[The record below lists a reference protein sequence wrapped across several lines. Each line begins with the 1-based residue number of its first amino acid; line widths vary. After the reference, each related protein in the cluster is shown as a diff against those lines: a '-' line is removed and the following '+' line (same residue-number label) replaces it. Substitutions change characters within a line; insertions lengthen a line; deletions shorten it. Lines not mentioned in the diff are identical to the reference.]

1 MAVQQ
6 TPTAA
11 MVGYI
16 LLTFNLGENMSAT
29 DSTYIN
35 EQGDLTQ
42 RITRVDGERV
52 SSPDKLSE
60 QVIVRDADG
69 NTHLAKKV
77 DSHTTIDEIP
87 GLRAILDNLGITD
100 ADLQRQIIANVTAI
114 ATEQSVRASADS
126 IIQSNLNTEISE
138 RKATDVQLQTDI
150 NTEQGRITSE
160 ISRATNA
167 ENALNT
173 AKVGKETLPSAISGA
188 KLAATASSVSVEF
201 SNTDTNTGGVTQS
214 SVVMPVASSERM
226 GLMSKETF
234 ATVVEN
240 ASRLAALE
248 GAAKRYPVYLP
259 IEDVTQTQYQQAW
272 ENASGKPTGSTP
284 ADGDTLVNLNNNH
297 AITYYVNAPVGQDPW
312 IDRGV
317 DTVNPATN
325 DVAGMVKGDAI
336 TPGKV
341 FVESDTSMSV
351 VGWDEMSAQTTA
363 NKDKAAALEKDKANN
378 SDLHSVAKSG
388 NYSELNG
395 LPQAGTNI
403 EFKNGYINCTYKLNI
418 ATTSTLGGVIPD
430 GTTIGVDAAGRI
442 SVLSATTTWGHILG
456 SVTDQAEVG
465 SANGLATLDENS
477 ELSQNQIPSHIDCG
491 LITDPV
497 D

>member
-1 MAVQQ
+1 
-6 TPTAA
+6 
-11 MVGYI
+11 
-16 LLTFNLGENMSAT
+16 MSTT

-35 EQGDLTQ
+35 KDGDLTQ
-42 RITRVDGERV
+42 RVAKIEGTRV
-52 SSPDKLSE
+52 SAPDKLSK
-60 QVIVRDADG
+60 QVIVKDLDG
-69 NTHLAKKV
+69 NMQLADKV
-77 DSHTTIDEIP
+77 DANTTIDEIP
-87 GLRAILDNLGITD
+87 GLRSVLDALGITD
-100 ADLQRQIIANVTAI
+100 ADLQRQITSNLAAI
-114 ATEQSVRASADS
+114 SSEQKVRANADS
-126 IIQSNLNTEISE
+126 TLQSNLNTEISE
-138 RKATDVQLQTDI
+138 RKTSDAALQAAI
-150 NTEQGRITSE
+150 EAEQTRITSE
-160 ISRATNA
+160 ITRATNA
-167 ENALNT
+167 EIALGNEKIS
-173 AKVGKETLPSAISGA
+173 KVTVSSVISGA
-188 KLAATASSVSVEF
+188 KLSATDSSAAIEF
-201 SNTDTNTGGVTQS
+201 TNKDTNTGTTSQS
-214 SVVMPVASSERM
+214 SVVMPVASSERI

-259 IEDVTQTQYQQAW
+259 IQDVTQAQYQQAW

-297 AITYYVNAPVGQDPW
+297 AITYYVNAPVGQEHW

-325 DVAGMVKGDAI
+325 SVGGTVKGDET
-336 TPGKV
+336 TPGKI
-341 FVESDTSMSV
+341 FVEPDSSMSV
-351 VGWDEMSAQTTA
+351 VGWDALV
-363 NKDKAAALEKDKANN
+363 KDVEDSQSDIETMKKSKANDA
-378 SDLHSVAKSG
+378 DLAAVAKSG
-388 NYSELNG
+388 SYSDLKDA
-395 LPQAGTNI
+395 PMAGTNI
-403 EFKNGYINCTYKLNI
+403 KYEGGRIHCTYALNI

-465 SANGLATLDENS
+465 SANGLATLDEKGK
-477 ELSQNQIPSHIDCG
+477 LSQNQIPSYIDCG

>member
-1 MAVQQ
+1 
-6 TPTAA
+6 
-11 MVGYI
+11 
-16 LLTFNLGENMSAT
+16 MSAT

-35 EQGDLTQ
+35 DNGDLTK
-42 RITRVDGERV
+42 RVAKIEGTRV
-52 SSPDKLSE
+52 SAPDKLSS
-60 QVIVRDADG
+60 QVIVEDAAG
-69 NTHLAKKV
+69 NKQLADKV
-77 DSHTTIDEIP
+77 DANITIDEIP
-87 GLRAILDNLGITD
+87 GLRSVLDSLGIAD
-100 ADLQRQIIANVTAI
+100 ADLQKQITENLAAI
-114 ATEQSVRASADS
+114 KTEQQQRANGDS
-126 IIQSNLNTEISE
+126 TLQKNLNTEISE
-138 RKATDVQLQTDI
+138 RKTTDAALQTAI
-150 NTEQGRITSE
+150 NTEQGRITAE
-160 ISRATNA
+160 ISRATSA
-167 ENALNT
+167 ESALEAAKINKDTVPSTLT
-173 AKVGKETLPSAISGA
+173 AA
-188 KLAATASSVSVEF
+188 KLAATASSVAVDF
-201 SNTDTNTGGVTQS
+201 TKTDTNTGTGTQT
-214 SVVMPVASSERM
+214 SVVMPVASSEQM
-226 GLMSKETF
+226 GMMSKETF

-259 IEDVTQTQYQQAW
+259 TQDVTQAQYQQSW
-272 ENASGKPTGSTP
+272 ENASGKPTGTTP

-297 AITYYVNAPVGQDPW
+297 AITYYVNAPAGQEHW

-325 DVAGMVKGDAI
+325 DVAGTVKGDAA

-341 FVESDTSMSV
+341 FVEPDSSMSV

-442 SVLSATTTWGHILG
+442 SVLSATTTWGHIQG
-456 SVTDQAEVG
+456 NVKDQAEVG
-465 SANGLATLDENS
+465 VAGGLATLNDKGQ
-477 ELSQNQIPSHIDCG
+477 LSDDQIPSRIDCG
-491 LITDPV
+491 SITDPV